1 MCSTNEIQSGKEI
14 FKFMMEKSQNDDYFR
29 LLSTSTTGTT
39 MNSIKKTLKTFLL
52 NIYQTWND
60 FDSKK
65 SQINI
70 DHIINH
76 ITFVSTAYIGK
87 TSSVIIFIMKIF
99 PIIRRSKE
107 YRQCL
112 ARNINLLLHSN

>member
-39 MNSIKKTLKTFLL
+39 MDSIKKTLKTFLL

>member
-70 DHIINH
+70 DHIIDH

>member
-39 MNSIKKTLKTFLL
+39 MDSIKKTLKTFLL

-70 DHIINH
+70 DHIIDH